1 MPWPQFEKYNAVL
14 RQLQEDP
21 EYRNTILMLISAVL
35 KLRKRTTLEGNRLVW
50 RGLSVSGMAIAPSP
64 CPSFPDCIKRETSE
78 HGLHQM
84 RDRVIHANNDAT
96 PRLLACVQ
104 GGVLPL
110 DLLLEDEFGSRGGAE
125 SAFMSTSTNLTEAA
139 KYATR
144 GVSLASAILPPNS
157 VAVFRE
163 SGGEELRGPSGE
175 RPLECCAA

>member
-1 MPWPQFEKYNAVL
+1 MEPRV
-14 RQLQEDP
+14 
-21 EYRNTILMLISAVL
+21 
-35 KLRKRTTLEGNRLVW
+35 
-50 RGLSVSGMAIAPSP
+50 
-64 CPSFPDCIKRETSE
+64 
-78 HGLHQM
+78 
-84 RDRVIHANNDAT
+84 RVIHANNDAT
-96 PRLLACVQ
+96 PRVLACVQ

-163 SGGEELRGPSGE
+163 SGGKELRGPSGK
-175 RPLECCAA
+175 RRVLCRLRSQRQAAHAPSAASLKRAGVAGEPSAAGNRARAGALSC